1 MNRLQLFS
9 LCRGCALVLFV
20 LLSIAAT
27 SAGAETADLV
37 NSRDNPSDCLK
48 CHGEGPGDAILKT
61 PHAQSADKRTP
72 FAAHACESCH
82 GPSPEHMRKTKGST
96 SRPLPTVVFGAGSTT
111 PVEKQ
116 NEVCLGCHEGG
127 LRITWTG
134 SQHEAADT
142 SCASCHV
149 AHAVKDPVLVRNS
162 QPKSCYGCHTEQRAQ
177 SHRRSRHPIREGKVV
192 CSDCHNPHGSFG
204 PGLLREASV
213 NDTCYTCH
221 AEKRGPFLW
230 EHAPVRDDCSICH
243 TSHGSNLPRLLTA
256 RTPWLCQ
263 ECHQENYHPSSL
275 YSGTGLPSVNPEA
288 SMLGKDCMN
297 CHPKI
302 HGSNHPSGPRF
313 TR

>member
-1 MNRLQLFS
+1 MRFKIRYFVGLTLVGLLALFLAS
-9 LCRGCALVLFV
+9 VFSSAAL
-20 LLSIAAT
+20 
-27 SAGAETADLV
+27 AESSHAD
-37 NSRDNPSDCLK
+37 DGPSSCLT
-48 CHGEGPGDAILKT
+48 CHSDSHISAILKT
-61 PHAQSADKRTP
+61 PHAQTADKRTP
-72 FAAHACESCH
+72 FATHACESCH
-82 GPSPEHMRKTKGST
+82 GASQEHMRTGDGVR
-96 SRPLPTVVFGAGSTT
+96 SRPTISFRAGSST

-116 NEVCLGCHEGG
+116 NEVCLGCHQGG
-127 LRITWTG
+127 LRINWTG

-149 AHAVKDPVLVRNS
+149 AHSVEDPILIRQS
-162 QPKSCYGCHTEQRAQ
+162 EPETCYGCHTDQRADDY
-177 SHRRSRHPIREGKVV
+177 RRSRHPVREGKVI
-192 CSDCHNPHGSFG
+192 CSDCHNSHGSFG
-204 PGLLREASV
+204 PGLLRETSV

-230 EHAPVRDDCSICH
+230 EHAPVRDDCSSCH
-243 TSHGSNLPRLLTA
+243 TPHGSNLAPLLKA

-263 ECHQENYHPSSL
+263 ECHQENYHPSAL
-275 YSGTGLPSVNPEA
+275 YSGSGVPPFGSEA

>member
-1 MNRLQLFS
+1 MNLKIRRS
-9 LCRGCALVLFV
+9 T
-20 LLSIAAT
+20 LLSLVVLVVLCLATGTLRTEAAVPAYT
-27 SAGAETADLV
+27 RDGASVCVD
-37 NSRDNPSDCLK
+37 
-48 CHGEGPGDAILKT
+48 CHGEGRGDAIFKT

-72 FAAHACESCH
+72 FAEHECESCH
-82 GPSPEHMRKTKGST
+82 GISSEHMRMVPGST
-96 SRPLPTVVFGAGSTT
+96 IRPLPTVIFGAGSPT

-127 LRITWTG
+127 LRINWTG

-142 SCASCHV
+142 SCASCHL
-149 AHAVKDPVLVRNS
+149 AHAVKDPVLVRKS
-162 QPKSCYGCHTEQRAQ
+162 QAEACYDCHSEQRAQ
-177 SHRRSRHPIREGKVV
+177 SHRRSRHPIKEGKVI

-204 PGLLREASV
+204 PGLLRESSV
-213 NDTCYTCH
+213 NDTCYKCH

-230 EHAPVRDDCSICH
+230 EHAPVRDDCANCH
-243 TSHGSNLPRLLTA
+243 TPHGSNLTKLLKA

-275 YSGTGLPSVNPEA
+275 YSGTGLPSFSPDS

>member
-1 MNRLQLFS
+1 MRFKIRYFAGLT
-9 LCRGCALVLFV
+9 LVV
-20 LLSIAAT
+20 LLTLFLASIFSSAALAE
-27 SAGAETADLV
+27 SAPANDSS
-37 NSRDNPSDCLK
+37 SRCMT
-48 CHGEGPGDAILKT
+48 CHNNNHINAILKT

-72 FAAHACESCH
+72 FATHACESCH
-82 GPSPEHMRKTKGST
+82 GASEEHMRSGPGS
-96 SRPLPTVVFGAGSTT
+96 SPTISFRAGSST

-116 NEVCLGCHEGG
+116 NEVCLGCHQGG
-127 LRITWTG
+127 LRINWTG

-149 AHAVKDPVLVRNS
+149 AHSVEDPALIR
-162 QPKSCYGCHTEQRAQ
+162 KSEPETCYGCHTEQRADD
-177 SHRRSRHPIREGKVV
+177 HRRSRHPVREGKVI

-204 PGLLREASV
+204 PGLLRETSV

-230 EHAPVRDDCSICH
+230 EHAPVRDDCSSCH
-243 TSHGSNLPRLLTA
+243 TPHGSNLAPLLKA

-263 ECHQENYHPSSL
+263 ECHQENYHPSAL
-275 YSGTGLPSVNPEA
+275 YSGRGMPPFDSEA